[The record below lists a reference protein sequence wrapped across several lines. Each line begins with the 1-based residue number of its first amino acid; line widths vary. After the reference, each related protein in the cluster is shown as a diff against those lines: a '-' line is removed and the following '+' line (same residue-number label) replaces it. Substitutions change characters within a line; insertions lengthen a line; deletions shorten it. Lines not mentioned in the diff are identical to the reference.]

1 MNHITMV
8 VQQIFRETKRQL
20 CLIFIVFYWMHHMWR
35 GTLDYCDI
43 TILGWFSNRMRMSVD
58 NGACKSNNW
67 LDQWQ
72 SGKLG
77 NGSRVESF
85 PRAFLSPTDVPVL
98 LLNQPIVSWHKKDC
112 HASPHKTLLV
122 KQCNAANSTVY
133 WHVIFILTVI
143 VMITLLLLS

>member
-20 CLIFIVFYWMHHMWR
+20 CLIFNVFYWMHHMWR
-35 GTLDYCDI
+35 GTLDYWDI
-43 TILGWFSNRMRMSVD
+43 TILGWFSNRMGMSVD
-58 NGACKSNNW
+58 NGARKSNNW
-67 LDQWQ
+67 LDQC
-72 SGKLG
+72 
-77 NGSRVESF
+77 RVTNWATEVVLSPFRVLSF
-85 PRAFLSPTDVPVL
+85 LPTDVPVL

-112 HASPHKTLLV
+112 YASPHKTLLV
-122 KQCNAANSTVY
+122 KQCNAANPTVY